1 MLCKLSKRN
10 LVENVTAKKIQDTL
24 LPLSGTELFISKKV
38 FFENK
43 YDLERRE
50 IRKRWN
56 SNGY

>member
-1 MLCKLSKRN
+1 
-10 LVENVTAKKIQDTL
+10 VENVTAKKIQDTL

-56 SNGY
+56 ANGY